1 MEEKKWNAGSI
12 GLTFAGSF
20 LGAGYVSGQELWQFF
35 GLFGGGGLLGVLAAM
50 ALLAVFG
57 LALMYIISRTGIAEM
72 DAVLVPWERLAW
84 LRKLSSALQLILL
97 FGVIAIM
104 YAGGGALLEQ
114 LFSLPTWLGRTLMAV
129 LVTLVALRGL
139 RGAVGAFS
147 LIVPVIVALTLLFGG
162 MALARYGVSLPAFG
176 AAEGSNPLMRSAAFG
191 AVTFAFYNFFGS
203 VGILAPLG
211 EAASSG
217 KAARRGVLLGTALL
231 LLIAYSVLLAVM
243 AVPETAD
250 AELPMLALAYGL
262 SRPLGYVYGIL
273 LLLCMYGSALS
284 MTVAI
289 TTYASARSERV
300 EKRRGWFILAL
311 GALGYAASSVG
322 FGDLISVVYPVFGY
336 CSSVF
341 IVCLLVHAA
350 QVRKKSEIF
359 LKMQEQKRTQ
369 FRLNNKSEEMVTFC
383 FQIVTISQRLLKKPV
398 LYCMKCITHSKS
410 GKGRT
415 ATWNRRWNPSRRR
428 RRRRAP

>member
-35 GLFGGGGLLGVLAAM
+35 GSFGGGGLLGVLAAM

-139 RGAVGAFS
+139 RGAVGVFS

-176 AAEGSNPLMRSAAFG
+176 AAQGSNPLMRSAAFG

-350 QVRKKSEIF
+350 QTRKKSEIF

-369 FRLNNKSEEMVTFC
+369 FRLNNKSEEMVTIC
-383 FQIVTISQRLLKKPV
+383 IQIVTISQRLLKKPV